1 MNLLVVILDRELT
14 DKYTGILNSDHD
26 KSQVVLLAQG
36 TASSEILDYFGL
48 ARKDKAVILCLL
60 TDQETKPVLE
70 RLQHDKEFQKN
81 GGAVAFTT
89 RLANINK
96 RFYDLILSLGK
107 TEV

>member
-60 TDQETKPVLE
+60 TDEPVLE
-70 RLQHDKEFQKN
+70 RLQHEREFQKN

-96 RFYDLILSLGK
+96 TFYDLILSLGK